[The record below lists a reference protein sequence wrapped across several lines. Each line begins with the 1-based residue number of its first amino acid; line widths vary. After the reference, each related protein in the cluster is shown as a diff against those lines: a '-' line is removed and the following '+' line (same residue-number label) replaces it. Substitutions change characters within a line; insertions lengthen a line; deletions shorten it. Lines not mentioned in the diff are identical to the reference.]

1 MLTTARTMNSRAAV
15 IIMLIV
21 AMILTSCASAA
32 PRVPAT
38 IQPSSSLSGAPQ
50 REPESTPQAD
60 DRLIAEAM
68 VNFLKDG
75 LISSVEHRF
84 IIQIR
89 ASDFSGRTFK
99 ANEGEILGCWKASR
113 SLFQRC
119 VYNEYYESWKDRLF
133 NPSQSDELVF
143 NFFAI
148 LSLDEAANNALV
160 RVDEVG
166 GVQLS
171 EKSTWLVGLK
181 RVAGKWQVESMTLQ
195 EVYRA
200 Y

>member
-1 MLTTARTMNSRAAV
+1 MNSGAAA
-15 IIMLIV
+15 IIMLIM
-21 AMILTSCASAA
+21 AMMLTSCASAA

-38 IQPSSSLSGAPQ
+38 IQPSSSLSGVPQ

-75 LISSVEHRF
+75 LISSVENRF

-99 ANEGEILGCWKASR
+99 ANEGEILGCWKVMNGR
-113 SLFQRC
+113 VNRC
-119 VYNEYYESWKDRLF
+119 AYSEQYEVFKDRLF
-133 NPSQSDELVF
+133 NPRQSDELVF
-143 NFFAI
+143 NYFAI
-148 LSLDEAANNALV
+148 LSLDEAANKAIL

-181 RVAGKWQVESMTLQ
+181 RVDGKWQVESTTLQ